1 MLLLLL
7 QGVIGYKI
15 ESFPGFG
22 QRGTLIDEIHIV
34 KTIIRNTEFGDKFEG
49 GIHLMEG
56 AFFGCWAFIPG
67 HGPWT
72 PAKRITTISAEAV
85 PVGHRKAEMFGH
97 GFISYL

>member
-1 MLLLLL
+1 
-7 QGVIGYKI
+7 
-15 ESFPGFG
+15 
-22 QRGTLIDEIHIV
+22 DEIHIV

-97 GFISYL
+97 GFISYLFTSVIKSVGKWIFRIRAFVLYR